1 MKGIVSGIHTKG
13 VVDADS
19 PRHALLTLDRREDFS
34 GVLEGNGSFA
44 ERVGD
49 REDVDEPA
57 MVISTVDSRFQDV
70 MITHKTTG
78 PRRAPELAVSGIKV
92 AKPAASKKI
101 AMIGKVIRV
110 KVRRPLVSIKN
121 RVGMVKT
128 TWTAP

>member
-49 REDVDEPA
+49 REDVNEPA
-57 MVISTVDSRFQDV
+57 TVISTVDSRF
-70 MITHKTTG
+70 
-78 PRRAPELAVSGIKV
+78 
-92 AKPAASKKI
+92 
-101 AMIGKVIRV
+101 
-110 KVRRPLVSIKN
+110 
-121 RVGMVKT
+121 
-128 TWTAP
+128 